1 MEELSLNETP
11 VRTSK
16 NFLINDI
23 KLEEINFPN
32 KLEAFKGIDIS
43 CNSTKINFSSKVSH
57 ANLTYGLG
65 ETFTKEVNNN
75 ANKNLKI
82 EIDSKTRTETQVI
95 FKFDEE
101 NLNLIDNLE
110 IIANKDTKATII
122 LKYVSKEEIKAFHNG
137 IIRVFAKKGADIKV
151 ILINLLSQASNN
163 FISIENVLEEN
174 SKVNFTTVDFGG
186 KNSITNYYSNLSGN
200 NSDNRLN
207 TIYLG
212 KDNQLFDLNYI
223 AELYGEKSKVNIE
236 VQGALKDIAKKH
248 FKGTIDFKKG
258 CKKSKGNENEF
269 CMLLSDKA
277 KSLGLP
283 MLLCS
288 EEDVEGNHSSAAG
301 KVGQKELFY
310 IMSRGFDLKDALK
323 LMVKAKFNNILKE
336 IKKDEL
342 REEIIKEIE
351 NKLD

>member
-1 MEELSLNETP
+1 MEEISLNETP

-23 KLEEINFPN
+23 KLDEVNFPN

-43 CNSTKINFSSKVSH
+43 CNSTKINFSSKVSPT
-57 ANLTYGLG
+57 NLTYGLG
-65 ETFTKEVNNN
+65 EIFTKEVVNN

-82 EIDSKTRTETQVI
+82 EIDSKTRTETQII
-95 FKFDEE
+95 FKFDKM

-110 IIANKDTKATII
+110 IIANTGTKATII
-122 LKYVSKEEIKAFHNG
+122 LKYVSKENIKAFHNG
-137 IIRVFAKKGADIKV
+137 IIRVFARKRADIKV
-151 ILINLLSQASNN
+151 ILINLLNQTANN

-174 SKVNFTTVDFGG
+174 SKVNFTIVDFGG
-186 KNSITNYYSNLSGN
+186 KNSITNCYSKLYGN

-223 AELYGEKSKVNIE
+223 AELYGEKSKVNID
-236 VQGALKDIAKKH
+236 VQGALKDMSKKH

-277 KSLGLP
+277 KALGLP

>member
-32 KLEAFKGIDIS
+32 KLQAFKGIDIS

-95 FKFDEE
+95 FKFDSE
-101 NLNLIDNLE
+101 NLNLIDNIE

-137 IIRVFAKKGADIKV
+137 IIRVYAKKRADIKV

-186 KNSITNYYSNLSGN
+186 KNSITNYYSNLSEN

-248 FKGTIDFKKG
+248 FKGTIDFRKG

-269 CMLLSDKA
+269 CVLLSDKA

-342 REEIIKEIE
+342 REEIINEIE
-351 NKLD
+351 NRLD

>member
-1 MEELSLNETP
+1 MEKISLNETP

-16 NFLINDI
+16 NFLINNI
-23 KLEEINFPN
+23 KLDDLKFPKKIEDFN
-32 KLEAFKGIDIS
+32 GIDIK
-43 CNSTKINFSSKVSH
+43 NNSSKVTIDSNVNN

-65 ETFTKEVNNN
+65 EVFTSQVNKN
-75 ANKNLKI
+75 ANKSLRI
-82 EIDSKTRTETQVI
+82 VIDSKTRTETQVV
-95 FKFDEE
+95 FKFNED
-101 NLNLIDNLE
+101 NLNLIDN
-110 IIANKDTKATII
+110 IQIVANENTKATII
-122 LKYVSKEEIKAFHNG
+122 LKYISDEEVQAFHNG
-137 IIRVFAKKGADIKV
+137 IIRVLAKDGADINIV
-151 ILINLLSQASNN
+151 LMNLLSQTANN
-163 FISIENVLEEN
+163 FMSIENILENN
-174 SKVNFTTVDFGG
+174 SKVNFTIIDFGG
-186 KNSITNYYSNLSGN
+186 RNSVTNYYSNLLGN

-223 AELYGEKSKVNIE
+223 AELRGEKSNINIE

-258 CKKSKGNENEF
+258 CKKSTGNENEF

-277 KSLGLP
+277 QSLGLP

-288 EEDVEGNHSSAAG
+288 EENVEGNHSSAAG

-310 IMSRGFDLKDALK
+310 IMSRGFNLKDALK

-336 IKKDEL
+336 IKNDEL
-342 REEIIKEIE
+342 REEILSTIE

>member
-1 MEELSLNETP
+1 MEEISLNETP

-23 KLEEINFPN
+23 KLDEINFPN

-43 CNSTKINFSSKVSH
+43 CNSTKVNFSSKVSP

-65 ETFTKEVNNN
+65 ESFTKEVINN

-95 FKFDEE
+95 FEFNKD
-101 NLNLIDNLE
+101 NSNLIDNLE
-110 IIANKDTKATII
+110 IIANIDTKATII
-122 LKYVSKEEIKAFHNG
+122 LKYISNEEINAFHNG
-137 IIRVFAKKGADIKV
+137 IIRVFARKRADIKV
-151 ILINLLSQASNN
+151 ILINLLSQTSNN
-163 FISIENVLEEN
+163 FISIENILEEN
-174 SKVNFTTVDFGG
+174 SKVNFTIVDFGG

-200 NSDNRLN
+200 SSDNRLN

-223 AELYGEKSKVNIE
+223 AELYGKKTKVNID
-236 VQGALKDIAKKH
+236 VQGALKDMAKKH

-269 CMLLSDKA
+269 CLLLSDKA

-288 EEDVEGNHSSAAG
+288 EEDVEGDHSSAAG
-301 KVGQKELFY
+301 KVEQKELFY

-336 IKKDEL
+336 IKDDEL